1 MKDFYTRGTYRDP
14 DPGCFAKVKL
24 TESCPPAGHVST
36 LGVCVAQAPG
46 KVAGKLW
53 WPAVIAAVAW
63 AAKHSPSIRA
73 DLREILDESERT

>member
-1 MKDFYTRGTYRDP
+1 MDDFYTRGAYRDP

-24 TESCPPAGHVST
+24 TQPCPSAGHVST

-63 AAKHSPSIRA
+63 AAKHSPGIRA
-73 DLREILDESERT
+73 DLREILRAAGE